1 MNVDYSD
8 DLFAELESLGRD
20 ALKHCGF
27 ALVGGGIG
35 ERLNSKFIKLSLT
48 SDLVRDYT
56 FLEDYCRFFHAI
68 EVQSF
73 ISISHPD
80 NLRLPNSP
88 CHHDK

>member
-35 ERLNSKFIKLSLT
+35 ERLNSKFIKLWHSNKKPST
-48 SDLVRDYT
+48 
-56 FLEDYCRFFHAI
+56 LE
-68 EVQSF
+68 
-73 ISISHPD
+73 
-80 NLRLPNSP
+80 L
-88 CHHDK
+88 

>member
-1 MNVDYSD
+1 MRDLTVQLRLYN
-8 DLFAELESLGRD
+8 LFAELESLGRD

-68 EVQSF
+68 EV
-73 ISISHPD
+73 
-80 NLRLPNSP
+80 
-88 CHHDK
+88 